1 MNIDRLMIYH
11 QLFLKYSQMQLIVAV
26 EELSE
31 LQKEICKN
39 LRGQDNIKELTEEI
53 ADVQIM
59 LEQLKYYYEI
69 DDVNVEKVVEQKLKR
84 TKERLLDD

>member
-1 MNIDRLMIYH
+1 MNIDRLLIYH
-11 QLFLKYSQMQLIVAV
+11 QLFLKYNQMQLVVAV

-39 LRGQDNIKELTEEI
+39 LRGKNNIKELTEEI

-59 LEQLKYYYEI
+59 LEQLKYFYEI
-69 DDVNVEKVVEQKLKR
+69 DDVNVENVIEQKLKR
-84 TKERLLDD
+84 TKERLLKK